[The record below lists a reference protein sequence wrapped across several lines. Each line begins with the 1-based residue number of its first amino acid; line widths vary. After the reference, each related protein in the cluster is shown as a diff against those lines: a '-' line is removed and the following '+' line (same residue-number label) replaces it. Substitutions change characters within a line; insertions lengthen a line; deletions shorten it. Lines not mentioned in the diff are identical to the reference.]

1 MSAESAPSGPGSD
14 GGSGARAPSGGL
26 LVADRV
32 RVEAVLDRMAA
43 GIQGELG
50 QEMALVGIRRRGAPL
65 AGALA
70 DRLEERVGAAS
81 PVGELTL
88 KRYADDLSVLH
99 DEPRLEE
106 EEPLPFDPAGR
117 TLLVVDDVLYS
128 GRTLLRATTHL
139 VSAGAGRVVAAVV
152 CSRGRNEV
160 PLTAAFVGFRLDVGE
175 ANVVEVHVPP
185 YEEDLAVWV
194 MPREEVEAADA
205 T

>member
-1 MSAESAPSGPGSD
+1 
-14 GGSGARAPSGGL
+14 
-26 LVADRV
+26 
-32 RVEAVLDRMAA
+32 MAA
-43 GIQGELG
+43 GVQGELG
-50 QEMALVGIRRRGAPL
+50 REVALVGIRRRGVPL
-65 AGALA
+65 AEALA
-70 DRLEERVGAAS
+70 DRLEERLGAAP

-139 VSAGAGRVVAAVV
+139 VSAGAERVVAAVV
-152 CSRGRNEV
+152 CARGPNEV

-194 MPREEVEAADA
+194 MPREEIEAEDA
-205 T
+205 E